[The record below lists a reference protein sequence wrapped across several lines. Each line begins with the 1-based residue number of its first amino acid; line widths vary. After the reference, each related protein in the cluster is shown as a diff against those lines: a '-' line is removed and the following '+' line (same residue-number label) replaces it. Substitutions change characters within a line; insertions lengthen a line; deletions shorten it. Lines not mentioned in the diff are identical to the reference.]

1 MSELVKQYEVTTGGE
16 PVPLMEILGNAI
28 FYEKFGGC
36 DLTSLYLYCIENKV
50 KWEDV
55 LDFHP
60 EEFYNTDPLTM
71 F

>member
-1 MSELVKQYEVTTGGE
+1 MGGGRDTLNYYRRGE
-16 PVPLMEILGNAI
+16 SVPLMEIPGNAI
-28 FYEKFGGC
+28 YYEKFGC

>member
-1 MSELVKQYEVTTGGE
+1 MEELIKQYRVITGGE
-16 PVPLMEILGNAI
+16 AVPLMEILGNAI
-28 FYEKFGGC
+28 YYEKFGC
-36 DLTSLYLYCIENKV
+36 ALASLYLYCIENKV

>member
-1 MSELVKQYEVTTGGE
+1 MSELVKQYEDATGGE

-28 FYEKFGGC
+28 YYEKFGC

-60 EEFYNTDPLTM
+60 EEFYNTDPPTM

>member
-28 FYEKFGGC
+28 FYEKFEC

-50 KWEDV
+50 KWEEV
-55 LDFHP
+55 LDFNP

>member
-1 MSELVKQYEVTTGGE
+1 MEELIKQYEATTGGE
-16 PVPLMEILGNAI
+16 AVPLMEILGNAI
-28 FYEKFGGC
+28 FYEKFEC
-36 DLTSLYLYCIENKV
+36 DLASLYLYCIENKV

-60 EEFYNTDPLTM
+60 EEFYNDPLTM